1 MIVRTSLRALVRRR
15 ARTLLALSGVAVS
28 AALLLDMTMLA
39 SGLTESFG
47 ELTGAQGYALRVTPR
62 GTLPFDS
69 EAGIRQADATAARIA
84 AVDGVRAVAP
94 VLGAQLYAVTAEREA
109 PDAER
114 ARREEPQALS
124 AQREEPQALS
134 AQREEPQALSAQR
147 EEPQA
152 LSAQREEPLF
162 SVGVDPAAQMLY
174 VLLEG
179 GEPVAGE
186 VVVSAPLAAA
196 YGLAV
201 GDGIRLSAE
210 LDVTLGRPR
219 DLREMRVAGI
229 GDFLYDY
236 AGQRSLALPIG
247 ELRAMTGRADEVSL
261 FAVAAAA
268 GVDDG
273 VLARRIE
280 AALPELSVY
289 STADLMAAMDQR
301 LLYFRQ
307 LATIL
312 GSIALVVTALL
323 VATIVTIGVRER
335 FGEIAAL
342 RAIGVARSR
351 LLLGVVVE
359 GLALAAVGCLLGL
372 PLGLWMAGR
381 LDGILLSFPG
391 IPANLTFFALDVPR
405 VALAL
410 GAVVLTG
417 AAAGLLPGLHAVR
430 APLTRVLREEGE

>member
-84 AVDGVRAVAP
+84 AVDGFRAVAP

-114 ARREEPQALS
+114 ARREEP
-124 AQREEPQALS
+124 R
-134 AQREEPQALSAQR
+134 ALSAQR

-381 LDGILLSFPG
+381 LDGILVSFPG